1 MPEVN
6 QSSILFFQLHG
17 FQNPDSL
24 KIPLFCLFL
33 AIYMFILLGNL
44 LIMILVI
51 LSQTLRSPM
60 YFFLSHLSL
69 CDVFCTTNIIPNML
83 HIVMLDVISMP
94 VAECFFQFYLFGC
107 STATES
113 FLLTVMSYDRYLA
126 ISYPLRYFSIMD
138 FRLRL
143 FLAMGSWVL
152 GFVVTLIPGILVTT
166 LQYCGP
172 NDIDHFFCDLA
183 PFLKLSCSD
192 VYVVQTEIIVFS
204 IPIILFPFLFI
215 IASYVNIFFSIM
227 KISSTSGREKAFSTC
242 SSHSTIVCTY
252 YGTLIIVYMVPAKGH
267 LSSINKSLSLLYIIF
282 TPLFN
287 PVIYS
292 LRNKELQAA
301 MQKIIWNRNILGLLQ
316 NLK

>member
-1 MPEVN
+1 MSAGN
-6 QSSILFFQLHG
+6 QSSILFFQLLG

-44 LIMILVI
+44 LIMIMVI
-51 LSQTLRSPM
+51 SSQRLRSPM

-83 HIVMLDVISMP
+83 HVVMLEVISVP
-94 VAECFFQFYLFGC
+94 VVECFLQFYLFGC
-107 STATES
+107 STCTES

-126 ISYPLRYFSIMD
+126 ICYPLHYFSIMD
-138 FRLRL
+138 SRLRL
-143 FLAMGSWVL
+143 LLAMGSWVL
-152 GFVVTLIPGILVTT
+152 GFALTLIPGILVTT

-172 NDIDHFFCDLA
+172 NVIDHFFCDLA
-183 PFLKLSCSD
+183 PFLELSCSD

-204 IPIILFPFLFI
+204 LPIILLPFLFI
-215 IASYVNIFFSIM
+215 IATYVNIFLSIIN
-227 KISSTSGREKAFSTC
+227 ISSTSGRKKAFSTC
-242 SSHSTIVCTY
+242 SSHLTIVCMY

-267 LSSINKSLSLLYIIF
+267 LSSINKSLSLLYIVI

-301 MQKIIWNRNILGLLQ
+301 MQKILWNK
-316 NLK
+316 NLV